1 MTRFWLTSFSAAA
14 FCFGLSCILQSCSE
28 ESAQPTDTSKAIQ
41 QSVIQHYGDIVL
53 ASYSDALASA
63 QDMKIAITNF
73 TQSPTEA
80 SFQNAKNAWLDARN
94 WYGQTEVFRF
104 YGGPID
110 DQNGPEGLLNAW
122 PLDESYID
130 YVVGYPEAGVI
141 NNPKDYPII
150 NAALIEQLNEQGG
163 ETNISTGYHAIEF
176 LLWGQD
182 ITLPN
187 QKLPGQRSLTDF
199 TTEKNAQ
206 RRKEYLNVVA
216 DMIIGH
222 LSELVAQWSNNAN
235 NYRSKFLSQNADSS
249 LTSILQGM
257 CSLTGGELS
266 RERMTVALGKGDQE
280 DEHSC
285 FSDNTHNDIIMN
297 QKGIENIWL
306 GVYKRRDGSLRSGN
320 GVYDL
325 IKEKKPTLA
334 QEVQEYFN
342 ESNEKISAIQAP
354 FDYEISQGNSA
365 GNQRVAQAI
374 ASLQKQAL
382 GIVKVAEYYGI
393 RLNRE

>member
-1 MTRFWLTSFSAAA
+1 MTRSLSTSFYAALCLA
-14 FCFGLSCILQSCSE
+14 LCCIVQSCSE
-28 ESAQPTDTSKAIQ
+28 ESTQPTDTSKDIQ
-41 QSVIQHYGDIVL
+41 QSVVQHYGNIVF
-53 ASYSDALASA
+53 ASYSDALTSA
-63 QDMKIAITNF
+63 QDMKTAIANF
-73 TQSPTEA
+73 TQSPNEE
-80 SFQNAKNAWLDARN
+80 SFIQAKNAWLEARN

-110 DQNGPEGLLNAW
+110 DENGPEGLLNAW

-130 YVVGYPEAGVI
+130 YVVGNPEAGII
-141 NNPKDYPII
+141 NNPQDYPQI

-163 ETNISTGYHAIEF
+163 ETNISAGYHAIEF

-182 ITLPN
+182 ITAPG
-187 QKLPGQRSLTDF
+187 QKLPGQRPLTDF

-206 RRKEYLNVVA
+206 RRKQYLNVVA
-216 DMIIGH
+216 DLIVGH
-222 LSELVAQWSNNAN
+222 LSELVGQWSDSPN
-235 NYRSKFLSQNADSS
+235 NYRAKFLKQNIDSS

-257 CSLTGGELS
+257 SSLTGGELS
-266 RERMTVALGKGDQE
+266 GERMTVALGKGEQE

-306 GVYKRRDGSLRSGN
+306 GIYKRRDGSSLTGKGIYSFIQQN
-320 GVYDL
+320 NA
-325 IKEKKPTLA
+325 ITA

-342 ESNEKISAIQAP
+342 KSNEKISQIQAP
-354 FDYEISQGNSA
+354 FDYEISQSNEA

-374 ASLQKQAL
+374 AALQKQAF
-382 GIVKVAEYYGI
+382 GIVKVAETFNI
-393 RLNRE
+393 RLNLE

>member
-1 MTRFWLTSFSAAA
+1 MIH
-14 FCFGLSCILQSCSE
+14 SCITRSAIILCILSVLLMYACSN
-28 ESAQPTDTSKAIQ
+28 DTSSPIDTGAHTKE
-41 QSVIQHYGDIVL
+41 SVIQHYGDIVL

-63 QDMKIAITNF
+63 QDLKIAIKNF
-73 TQSPTEA
+73 TQSPTEV

-163 ETNISTGYHAIEF
+163 ETNITAGYHAIEF

-182 ITLPN
+182 ITPPN
-187 QKLPGQRSLTDF
+187 QKLPGQRPLTDF

-222 LSELVAQWSNNAN
+222 LSELVAQWSNNPN

-266 RERMTVALGKGDQE
+266 GERMTVALGKGDQE

-306 GVYKRRDGSLRSGN
+306 GVYKRRDGSLRTGN

-325 IKEKKPTLA
+325 IKEKQPSLA

-354 FDYEISQGNSA
+354 FDYEISQSNSA

-374 ASLQKQAL
+374 ASLQKQAI

>member
-1 MTRFWLTSFSAAA
+1 MIRSLSAPFYAA
-14 FCFGLSCILQSCSE
+14 LCFALCCILQSCSE
-28 ESAQPTDTSKAIQ
+28 ESTQPTDTSKVIQ
-41 QSVIQHYGDIVL
+41 QSVVQHYGNIVL

-63 QDMKIAITNF
+63 QDMKIAIANF
-73 TQSPTEA
+73 TQSPNEA
-80 SFQNAKNAWLDARN
+80 SFMQAKKAWLEARN

-110 DQNGPEGLLNAW
+110 DENGPEGLLNAW

-130 YVVGYPEAGVI
+130 YVVGNPEAGVI
-141 NNPKDYPII
+141 NNTKDYPII
-150 NAALIEQLNEQGG
+150 NEALIEQLNEQGG
-163 ETNISTGYHAIEF
+163 ETNISSGYHAIEF

-182 ITLPN
+182 ITSPS
-187 QKLPGQRSLTDF
+187 QKLPGQRPLTDF

-206 RRKEYLNVVA
+206 RRKEYINIVA

-222 LSELVAQWSNNAN
+222 LSELVAQWSNNSN
-235 NYRSKFLSQNADSS
+235 NYRTKFLNQNTDSS

-257 CSLTGGELS
+257 SSLTGGELS
-266 RERMTVALGKGDQE
+266 GERMTVALGKGEQE

-306 GVYKRRDGSLRSGN
+306 GVYKRRDGSLVTGKGIYS
-320 GVYDL
+320 L
-325 IKEKKPTLA
+325 IEQKNAVIA
-334 QEVQEYFN
+334 QEVQDYFN
-342 ESNEKISAIQAP
+342 KSNEKISQIQAP

-374 ASLQKQAL
+374 TALQKQAF
-382 GIVKVAEYYGI
+382 GIVKVAETLNI
-393 RLNRE
+393 RLNLE